1 MSKKNDNIYAGL
13 KRVFHEPS
21 RLAIMS
27 ALAGERDGLTFNE
40 LKDECEL
47 TFGNL
52 SSHLK
57 TLQDAKMVQVKKFF
71 VGNKPCTQ
79 LSLTNRGRQSFID
92 YLKALEEALKKAAG
106 AVSTSDE
113 KESQVLF
120 PAKPALQD

>member
-1 MSKKNDNIYAGL
+1 MSPKNDNIYTGL

-27 ALAGERDGLTFNE
+27 ALARERDGLTFNK
-40 LKDECEL
+40 LKEECEL

-57 TLQDAKMVQVKKFF
+57 TLQEARMIQIKKFF

-79 LSLTNRGRQSFID
+79 VSLTDKGRQSFID
-92 YLKALEEALKKAAG
+92 YLKALEEVLKKAAE

-113 KESQVLF
+113 KVTELMFS
-120 PAKPALQD
+120 AKPALQG